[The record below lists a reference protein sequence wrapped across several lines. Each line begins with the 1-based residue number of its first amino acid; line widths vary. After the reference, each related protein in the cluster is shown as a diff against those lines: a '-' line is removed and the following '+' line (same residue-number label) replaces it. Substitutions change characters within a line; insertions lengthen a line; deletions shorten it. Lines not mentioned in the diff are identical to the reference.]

1 MIAGYKSSQY
11 AYKIYLVSNG
21 QIFWGRV
28 GNGCL
33 EMGIGGW
40 RRVGK
45 HGKFRRGRGAG
56 AGGAPDGR
64 GVMAGWPRWRRGAGV
79 REVWCVSC
87 GWAGSR
93 GMERRWAGRCG

>member
-11 AYKIYLVSNG
+11 AYKIYLASNG
-21 QIFWGRV
+21 QISWGRV

-56 AGGAPDGR
+56 AGGRAVASSRISGDLPNS
-64 GVMAGWPRWRRGAGV
+64 GVFRK
-79 REVWCVSC
+79 
-87 GWAGSR
+87 
-93 GMERRWAGRCG
+93 